1 MIVNFTII
9 KNETSWNASIHQLN
23 SDVLLRHIRMNGSV
37 TDFDLELSYC
47 EMTNKGSITDSHQ
60 NTIGNFSISP

>member
-37 TDFDLELSYC
+37 TDFDL
-47 EMTNKGSITDSHQ
+47 
-60 NTIGNFSISP
+60 